1 LIFWA
6 AITFLKNGAEQL
18 VPSYE
23 GFIVLQVAQAN
34 EPITECLGVTG
45 KDGLLEVFVSAVVHP
60 GRFWVQV
67 SNDILDFKLSPCC
80 ECCMFSSG

>member
-6 AITFLKNGAEQL
+6 AITFLRNGAGQL

-23 GFIVLQVAQAN
+23 GCIVLQVAQAKQHN
-34 EPITECLGVTG
+34 TESLVVTG
-45 KDGLLEVFVSAVVHP
+45 KDGMLEVFVSAVEHP

-67 SNDILDFKLSPCC
+67 S
-80 ECCMFSSG
+80 

>member
-6 AITFLKNGAEQL
+6 AIIFLGNGTGEL

-23 GFIVLQVAQAN
+23 GLIVLQVAQAKQHN
-34 EPITECLGVTG
+34 TECLVVTG
-45 KDGLLEVFVSAVVHP
+45 KDGLLEVFVSAVEHP

-67 SNDILDFKLSPCC
+67 S
-80 ECCMFSSG
+80 